1 MHHKFCVI
9 ELRAVIHGSYNCTN
23 KAQWNKETISI
34 DVGREIAEKF
44 ANEFMSLKKMRM
56 EAIKEII
63 RPYSFSILIY
73 AISITIILV
82 IILLRQ
88 KSLKNKYIDWKR
100 DVLNFH
106 FIVVSGKEMM
116 MNYY

>member
-1 MHHKFCVI
+1 
-9 ELRAVIHGSYNCTN
+9 
-23 KAQWNKETISI
+23 
-34 DVGREIAEKF
+34 
-44 ANEFMSLKKMRM
+44 M

-100 DVLNFH
+100 DVLKLPFYSREWERNDDELLLELYTENERLDAELSVRNKDFTKLTILTLLLILPTILKSK
-106 FIVVSGKEMM
+106 FKKQKTSG
-116 MNYY
+116 